1 MNYEIEQLQLDDEE
15 KEKRVT
21 EYKKN
26 LPTILTNNQL
36 QNLEEFENSLP
47 FPFYSLLLHLQ
58 VVLFYINVRYETYRV
73 GPNSLSASLFLPLI
87 SRDAE
92 RAFSDWDRM
101 YKKNNTTSSAFMK
114 RCLFLSL
121 FSYEEILEAL
131 NAVTL
136 TQSIAIF
143 VEKLRTRPKRKTT
156 DVIVWKKQNQL
167 CLEHNNQFFQ
177 TKALE
182 KLGFPPRPNKKALF
196 SFFRKYSIDLPY
208 SQQKNILLHPLRL
221 ITLLFAHKMKLVCFP
236 SVILPHLHKQI
247 QQLQQQQQQQRP
259 QQQHHPLYRIVSAST
274 EDLKKDDFRKS
285 LTNLQGNQMLTMATD
300 GNSRIGVMGD
310 EMGVDIGKEGG
321 GDKKGQKKRKR
332 KREEDE
338 IEWEIEKVL
347 QWKGKKKEY
356 GFIWEGA
363 RYRNVLYFYT
373 REDLQQALE
382 KVVEFWSCVCKDC
395 WHEC

>member
-1 MNYEIEQLQLDDEE
+1 
-15 KEKRVT
+15 
-21 EYKKN
+21 
-26 LPTILTNNQL
+26 
-36 QNLEEFENSLP
+36 
-47 FPFYSLLLHLQ
+47 
-58 VVLFYINVRYETYRV
+58 
-73 GPNSLSASLFLPLI
+73 
-87 SRDAE
+87 
-92 RAFSDWDRM
+92 
-101 YKKNNTTSSAFMK
+101 
-114 RCLFLSL
+114 
-121 FSYEEILEAL
+121 
-131 NAVTL
+131 
-136 TQSIAIF
+136 
-143 VEKLRTRPKRKTT
+143 
-156 DVIVWKKQNQL
+156 
-167 CLEHNNQFFQ
+167 
-177 TKALE
+177 
-182 KLGFPPRPNKKALF
+182 
-196 SFFRKYSIDLPY
+196 
-208 SQQKNILLHPLRL
+208 
-221 ITLLFAHKMKLVCFP
+221 MKLVCFP

-300 GNSRIGVMGD
+300 GNSRIGVVGD

-395 WHEC
+395 WHECRNKKLVSEIESQEEKVEEEGRKIIEKIEEEKWRIVDQAICPIAEKKKQRRQTRSCVGMKKVIFYQIEYEGKEEKRWIREENIEKKNKILDYWEDQYANQNISLQK